1 MNPFTIEEYKQ
12 TYLSEERLEV
22 LYRKKLLKLFVPKAY
37 DGLGLSLHEGTLEL
51 MRIARIQGGLG
62 WTVNLGA
69 GANWFSGFFNDE
81 AAKMI
86 FTPERGVIAGSGFAS
101 GSWEKA
107 EHDQFIIHG
116 TWSRCTGA
124 KHATYFS
131 LNARNEEGA
140 LKTFVIP
147 RSQVTLADEKW
158 PIFGLRNTSSY
169 AIDIDKQRIP
179 SHFNFEINAVQ
190 NPHAYSVH
198 HVPFET
204 FARLCMSA
212 SFIGIISCFL
222 EKCQQHPLNSS
233 SLQVIDE
240 QFTPLVDDAKQSCL
254 DWSEKISEA
263 VSNNTMTDEV
273 AQQLQISLG
282 QNNVELYELTQQLFF
297 RAGLPIVEEDTLVH
311 WAYRDVLT
319 AVQHY
324 MVKP

>member
-1 MNPFTIEEYKQ
+1 M
-12 TYLSEERLEV
+12 YLSEERLGV
-22 LYRKKLLKLFVPKAY
+22 LYRKKLFKLFVPKAY
-37 DGLGLSLHEGTLEL
+37 GGLELSLNEGMLEL
-51 MRIARIQGGLG
+51 MKIARIQGGLG

-81 AAKMI
+81 AAKAI

-107 EHDQFIIHG
+107 DNNQFIIHG

-131 LNARNEEGA
+131 LNARNEEGK
-140 LKTFVIP
+140 LKTFVVP
-147 RSQVTLADEKW
+147 RDQVTLADEKW

-169 AIDIDKQRIP
+169 AIDIDSQRIP
-179 SHFNFEINAVQ
+179 SHFNFEINAIQ
-190 NPHAYSVH
+190 NPHAYLVH
-198 HVPFET
+198 QVPFET
-204 FARLCMSA
+204 FARLCMCA
-212 SFIGIISCFL
+212 SFIGIVECFL
-222 EKCQQHPLNSS
+222 DKCQQHPLNAI
-233 SLQVIDE
+233 SLQVIEE
-240 QFTPLVDDAKQSCL
+240 QFTPLVEEAKHSFL
-254 DWSEKISEA
+254 DWSEKITEA
-263 VSNNTMTDEV
+263 VLNNTMTDEV
-273 AQQLQISLG
+273 AQQLQSSLG
-282 QNNVELYELTQQLFF
+282 KNNVQLYELIQQLFL